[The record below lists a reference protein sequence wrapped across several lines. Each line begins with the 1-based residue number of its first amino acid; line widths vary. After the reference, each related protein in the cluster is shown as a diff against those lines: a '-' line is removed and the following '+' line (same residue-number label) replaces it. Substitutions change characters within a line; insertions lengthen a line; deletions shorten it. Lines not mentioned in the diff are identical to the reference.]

1 MLTCVDCGVWCSE
14 VSKLGLLTAMKV
26 IYAANVADS
35 ELATGNAMVEKVQTH
50 TISWLHRRDRAER
63 RVRLM
68 CVWYDCV
75 CARFVRWQRR
85 RELVWWWCRHR

>member
-1 MLTCVDCGVWCSE
+1 MLCCSE

-50 TISWLHRRDRAER
+50 NHKRHRRDGAER
-63 RVRLM
+63 KVRLTYV
-68 CVWYDCV
+68 CLYEWYDCV
-75 CARFVRWQRR
+75 C
-85 RELVWWWCRHR
+85 